1 MGFFFWGGM
10 FFGFLVVFFL
20 FCFWEG
26 LFWCGLFVFFFT
38 SVVPEVLR
46 GFMYL
51 IFQNLCKGTSRK
63 KQFSVHPAGF
73 SWETFTPVF
82 SIFPSSIFLI
92 TEERSKY

>member
-1 MGFFFWGGM
+1 MVFWWWFFCFVFGRGFFGV
-10 FFGFLVVFFL
+10 GF
-20 FCFWEG
+20 
-26 LFWCGLFVFFFT
+26 FFFT

-92 TEERSKY
+92 TEERTKY